1 VNIKALAK
9 QAGFIVDNDSEK
21 YQTQCI
27 QATHSLIDEP
37 LAEFAELVAA
47 HEREECAKVCEKQI
61 EKENLLQTGD
71 TQTLSNLLIGH
82 RVTAHMTD
90 ARLIRARSKA

>member
-1 VNIKALAK
+1 MNIKELAK

-37 LAEFAELVAA
+37 LAKFAALVAA
-47 HEREECAKVCEKQI
+47 HEREECAKVVDHI
-61 EKENLLQTGD
+61 LKEGGGTYGD
-71 TQTLSNLLIGH
+71 
-82 RVTAHMTD
+82 A
-90 ARLIRARSKA
+90 IRARSANET

>member
-1 VNIKALAK
+1 MNIKALAK

-37 LAEFAELVAA
+37 LAEFALLVAA
-47 HEREECAKVCEKQI
+47 HEREECAKMVDHI
-61 EKENLLQTGD
+61 LKEGGGTYGD
-71 TQTLSNLLIGH
+71 
-82 RVTAHMTD
+82 A
-90 ARLIRARSKA
+90 IRARGKA

>member
-1 VNIKALAK
+1 MNFEELAIALGQSDGVLFTKTELEECVA
-9 QAGFIVDNDSEK
+9 
-21 YQTQCI
+21 
-27 QATHSLIDEP
+27 LI
-37 LAEFAELVAA
+37 AA
-47 HEREECAKVCEKQI
+47 HEREECAKLCEKQI

>member
-1 VNIKALAK
+1 MNIKALAK

-37 LAEFAELVAA
+37 LAEFALLVAA
-47 HEREECAKVCEKQI
+47 YEREECAKVCEEQDGAGLTN
-61 EKENLLQTGD
+61 EYWWEC
-71 TQTLSNLLIGH
+71 
-82 RVTAHMTD
+82 AE
-90 ARLIRARSKA
+90 AIRARSKA